1 MRKQRAKDI
10 QYISEE
16 ELGWGGS
23 GDLPSTGIK
32 NWQQAIMMKRIQEH

>member
-1 MRKQRAKDI
+1 MNCIFCLSIYMRKQRAKGI

-32 NWQQAIMMKRIQEH
+32 N